1 MAELD
6 DETLERV
13 RRWCAEAGR
22 QTAAAEIRAA
32 LTPLS
37 WDELLH
43 AKALLADP
51 PPARPLGP
59 AALADLARGTPPD
72 VAAEREREG
81 RYRAEL
87 EDRAPEAPDAE
98 GAPAPPPGTRRGRRS
113 GPRPPSP
120 PVIHRRRDRPAPA
133 PPASPAAPSFER
145 LLDPPGRAVLE
156 RLVRK
161 HGARRSFLLA
171 ELAVWRTAAG
181 AAPADEELT
190 ALLEHHGLAR
200 SFAHRERDELLHAL
214 RAARGDR
221 AGAAARVGLDRD
233 AYDRAL
239 DRLGARADAER
250 LRDERRAELR
260 SRATL
265 AERCRLLSAEPDRLA
280 DLGLLDEL
288 ERELRERLP
297 EHLRAL
303 RAAASSTPLAVA
315 FARSVS
321 LEVADAAALARRL
334 GVELGAP
341 EGSERPARTT
351 RPVRPG
357 RPPSPRS
364 GPRPPRSGSG
374 PRPPR
379 SSTGPRSPRSS
390 TGPRFP
396 RSSTGPGLPRA
407 APGARP
413 LPSRKEGRT
422 AGPGRE
428 GRPPPRRPGPP
439 RGDARPRPRPG
450 APRKPRRS
458 GPRDRT

>member
-32 LTPLS
+32 LAPLS

-59 AALADLARGTPPD
+59 AALADLARGTPAD

-81 RYRAEL
+81 RYRGEL
-87 EDRAPEAPDAE
+87 EDLAPEAAADE
-98 GAPAPPPGTRRGRRS
+98 GAPPAPRPAQRGRRAGS
-113 GPRPPSP
+113 RRPSP

-171 ELAVWRTAAG
+171 ELAGWRTVTG
-181 AAPADEELT
+181 AAPTNEQLSAV
-190 ALLEHHGLAR
+190 LEHHGLAR

-214 RAARGDR
+214 RAARGDLR
-221 AGAAARVGLDRD
+221 GAAARVGLERD
-233 AYDRAL
+233 AYERAL
-239 DRLGARADAER
+239 ARLGATADAER

-260 SRATL
+260 ARATI
-265 AERCRLLSAEPDRLA
+265 AERCRMLAAESDQLA

-303 RAAASSTPLAVA
+303 RAGASSPSLAVA

-321 LEVADAAALARRL
+321 LEVADAAALARRV
-334 GVELGAP
+334 GVELAAP
-341 EGSERPARTT
+341 EGAGRAPAASRPAR
-351 RPVRPG
+351 PG
-357 RPPSPRS
+357 AAP
-364 GPRPPRSGSG
+364 GPRAPRAGSG
-374 PRPPR
+374 ERRPRPSGERRPR
-379 SSTGPRSPRSS
+379 PS
-390 TGPRFP
+390 
-396 RSSTGPGLPRA
+396 
-407 APGARP
+407 PGARP
-413 LPSRKEGRT
+413 PPPRKAGRT
-422 AGPGRE
+422 AGPGSAGPARE

-450 APRKPRRS
+450 GPRKPRRS
-458 GPRDRT
+458 GPRGRS